1 MSQYVLQIKAL
12 SKQFPG
18 VKALDKVSLKIR
30 PGTVHSLMGENG
42 AGKSTLMK
50 CLFGIYHEDEGEII
64 FKGEKINFTNTKQ
77 ALENGVAM
85 VQQELQ
91 LAEDRSVMDNVWMG
105 RYPKKFGFYID
116 EHKMYVDTKKIFDEL
131 NISIDPYEIIGNL
144 SVSNKQ
150 MVEIAKA
157 VSYDAQVI
165 VFDEPTSSLNDQEIE
180 KLFVIINDLRDKG
193 VGIVY
198 ISHKM
203 DEIMRISDDVSI
215 LRDGKYIST
224 DRVED
229 ITIDEIIRRMV
240 GRSLDKMFPPKT
252 NVPGEVLLEVNNLTT
267 VNTNLVQD
275 VSFKA
280 RRGEILGLAGLV
292 GAGRSEVLESIFGMR
307 ELSSGQIILNGQEVV
322 NKSPKQAIKNHF
334 ALITEERRANGIFG
348 QLDLIDN
355 TASASYSKYL
365 VGPVLNEVKM
375 QRDTIKYI
383 NAMRVRTPGVHAK
396 IKNLSGG
403 NQQKVIIGRWL
414 NTNPDV
420 LLMDEPTRGIDVG
433 AKYEIYQI
441 MIDLAKE
448 GKTIIMVSSE
458 MPELFGISDRILV
471 MSGGKVS
478 GLVETKDTNQE
489 EVMALAAK
497 NV

>member
-1 MSQYVLQIKAL
+1 MSQYVLEIREL
-12 SKQFPG
+12 SKEFPG
-18 VKALDKVSLKIR
+18 VKALDKVSLNIR

-157 VSYDAQVI
+157 VSYDAEVI

-224 DRVED
+224 DRVEN

-322 NKSPKQAIKNHF
+322 NKSPKQAIKNNF

-355 TASASYSKYL
+355 TASASYSSYL
-365 VGPVLNEVKM
+365 VGPMLNEVKM